1 MALKKVKDSADA
13 APEAAAANEEI
24 VANEPV
30 VETEAAVAVS
40 LAADPA
46 AEEEAAAAE
55 AAKVPAPGA
64 SHLKVLNLRKTS
76 FRQPSTGLW
85 IKGGEEKYLE
95 NDGWLKNHVGARL
108 LALVED

>member
-1 MALKKVKDSADA
+1 MALKKAKDSADTTSEVVD
-13 APEAAAANEEI
+13 APE
-24 VANEPV
+24 VKEPV
-30 VETEAAVAVS
+30 TETEAAVAVA

-64 SHLKVLNLRKTS
+64 SHLKVRNLRKTS
-76 FRQPSTGLW
+76 FRQPSTELW

-95 NDGWLKNHVGARL
+95 NDGWLRNHLAARL

>member
-1 MALKKVKDSADA
+1 MALKKAKDSAEATPEVVD
-13 APEAAAANEEI
+13 APEAT
-24 VANEPV
+24 
-30 VETEAAVAVS
+30 ETETAVAVA

-64 SHLKVLNLRKTS
+64 SHLKVRNLRKTS
-76 FRQPSTGLW
+76 FRQPSTELW

-95 NDGWLKNHVGARL
+95 NDGWLRNHLAARL